1 MEDKSTTTTTTG
13 IIAPTTPTAAKNGK
27 TPPLDGEKNKK
38 KRGAFTLF
46 KAATLLIIRRRP
58 EGKPKPEVPSKVTW
72 KKIVGS
78 IRPFHLQD
86 NQSPQPSAH
95 SIAASPTVEQRPD
108 DVSTPLPPSPHAI
121 INRSSANSDD
131 GMSQYGSTT
140 NLQELDKG
148 SESQYASAVNLQA
161 VAKQGETDDNDD
173 GGDDGI
179 SNNNVGDEMIDSKA
193 EEFIAKFYQQ
203 MRVQHLDK
211 VERYN
216 KMMVARG

>member
-1 MEDKSTTTTTTG
+1 MEDKSTTTTTG

-78 IRPFHLQD
+78 ICPFHLQD

-95 SIAASPTVEQRPD
+95 SIAASPTVEQRPDD

-148 SESQYASAVNLQA
+148 SESRYASAVNLQLTTMMM
-161 VAKQGETDDNDD
+161 GEMM
-173 GGDDGI
+173 GL
-179 SNNNVGDEMIDSKA
+179 
-193 EEFIAKFYQQ
+193 Q
-203 MRVQHLDK
+203 MRVQHLEK

-216 KMMVARG
+216 KMMVARGSESLGLNIMVSNKEAMKI

>member
-1 MEDKSTTTTTTG
+1 MEDKSTTTTTG

-46 KAATLLIIRRRP
+46 KAATLLIRRRP

-72 KKIVGS
+72 KKFVGS

-86 NQSPQPSAH
+86 NQSPRPSAH
-95 SIAASPTVEQRPD
+95 SITASPTVEQRSD
-108 DVSTPLPPSPHAI
+108 DVSTPLPPSPQAI
-121 INRSSANSDD
+121 IKPSSANSDD

-148 SESQYASAVNLQA
+148 SQSRYASAVNLQA
-161 VAKQGETDDNDD
+161 VAKQGETD

-203 MRVQHLDK
+203 MRVQHLEK

>member
-1 MEDKSTTTTTTG
+1 MEDKSTTTG
-13 IIAPTTPTAAKNGK
+13 IIAPTTPTAAKNGN

-46 KAATLLIIRRRP
+46 KAAKLLIICRRP

-108 DVSTPLPPSPHAI
+108 DDVSTPLPPSPHAI

-131 GMSQYGSTT
+131 RMSQYGSTT

-148 SESQYASAVNLQA
+148 SESRYASAVNLQA

-203 MRVQHLDK
+203 MRVQHLEK

>member
-1 MEDKSTTTTTTG
+1 MEDKSTTTG

-27 TPPLDGEKNKK
+27 TPPLDGKKNKK

-46 KAATLLIIRRRP
+46 KAATLLIRRRP
-58 EGKPKPEVPSKVTW
+58 EGKPKPEVPPKVTW

-86 NQSPQPSAH
+86 NQCPRPSAH
-95 SIAASPTVEQRPD
+95 SIAASPT
-108 DVSTPLPPSPHAI
+108 PSPHAI

-131 GMSQYGSTT
+131 GMSQYGLTT

-148 SESQYASAVNLQA
+148 SEGRYASAVNLPA
-161 VAKQGETDDNDD
+161 VAKQGETDDKND

-203 MRVQHLDK
+203 MRVQHLEK

-216 KMMVARG
+216 KMMMAQG